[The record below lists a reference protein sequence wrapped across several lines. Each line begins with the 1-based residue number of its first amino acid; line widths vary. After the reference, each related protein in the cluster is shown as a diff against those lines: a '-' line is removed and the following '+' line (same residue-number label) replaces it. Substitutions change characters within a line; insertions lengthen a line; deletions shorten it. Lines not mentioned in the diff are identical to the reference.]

1 MNWNYLQEWAMSIV
15 FFSPGLI
22 VLALA
27 LFALPMAKSR
37 QGVAS
42 AEETASGKARTVQL
56 QSLAGSMSPPG
67 DEVAE
72 ESA

>member
-1 MNWNYLQEWAMSIV
+1 MNWNYLQEWLMSVV

-27 LFALPMAKSR
+27 LFALPVATSR
-37 QGVAS
+37 QGVAD
-42 AEETASGKARTVQL
+42 AEETASGKARASRRQL
-56 QSLAGSMSPPG
+56 PGSVSSPG